1 MVNAL
6 LILLLLGAFLAYF
19 RAPMWLVGF
28 SIGALLLFDLF
39 YLPITWLQWLILA
52 LPLLLV
58 LLLLGTPV
66 WRMRLI
72 SHPLQRRLAAML
84 PNISTTER
92 EALEAGHAGWERSFF
107 TGIPDWNGLLE
118 QQELTLSDV
127 EQAFLD
133 GPVDELCAML
143 DDWQIT
149 HIDHDLPPEAWAF
162 LRQHRFFGMI
172 IPQEYGGLGFSAQCH
187 SAVVVKLSSRQVS
200 AAVTV
205 MVPNSLGPAELLLK
219 YGTNE
224 QKQRLLPRL
233 ATGEEIP
240 CFALTAAE
248 AGSDAAAMTDYGVV
262 CRNDAGELG
271 IRLNWKKRY
280 ITLAPVA
287 TLLGLAFKLYDP
299 EGLLGGAHRIGITL
313 ALIATDTPG
322 VTTGQ
327 RHAPMGLAF
336 MNGPTEGHDVWISM
350 DHIIGGVAQAGK
362 GWAMLMECLGDGR
375 GISLPALATG
385 AVQKAAYC
393 CGAYA
398 RVRQQFHLPIGRF
411 EGVETVLASIGGHAY
426 MMNAARHFT
435 VQSMDR
441 GETST
446 VASAIVKYHLTERM
460 RCCVN
465 AAMDIHGG
473 KGISQGPS
481 NYLGEMYSALPI
493 GITVEGANILT
504 RSLIIFGQGVLRCH
518 PYLLTEMECCTH
530 DDEASLVRFDAALFS
545 HIGMSCSNTLR
556 SLWLGLTH
564 AQFAH
569 VPVAGSE
576 SRYYQHITRFSAAL
590 ALCSDVTLLTL
601 GSAFKRREAIS
612 ARLGDAFSQM
622 YLMAATLKYFRDHGR
637 RKDELPLLRWACD
650 DALYRTQQALDGVL
664 NNLPNRPLAWLL
676 RRFVFPWGRV
686 FALPPDWL
694 VHQVA
699 ANVMEPAA
707 NLRISHGIYRPS
719 DSEEPLAVLAD
730 AWHAALLSEPVE
742 RKLEQA
748 IREQRLTV
756 VMGDPQAVL
765 IQALASGVI
774 AEDEY
779 QLVCHSAAA
788 RARVIAVDVFSDGQ
802 FNRPMHQE
810 VNHEQH

>member
-1 MVNAL
+1 L
-6 LILLLLGAFLAYF
+6 LA
-19 RAPMWLVGF
+19 
-28 SIGALLLFDLF
+28 
-39 YLPITWLQWLILA
+39 
-52 LPLLLV
+52 
-58 LLLLGTPV
+58 
-66 WRMRLI
+66 
-72 SHPLQRRLAAML
+72 
-84 PNISTTER
+84 
-92 EALEAGHAGWERSFF
+92 
-107 TGIPDWNGLLE
+107 
-118 QQELTLSDV
+118 QQELHLSNE

-143 DDWQIT
+143 HDWKIT
-149 HIDHDLPPEAWAF
+149 HNDHDLPPEVWAF
-162 LRQHRFFGMI
+162 LGQHRFFGMI
-172 IPQEYGGLGFSAQCH
+172 IPQTYGGLGFSAECH
-187 SAVVVKLSSRQVS
+187 SAVVMKLASRQVS

-205 MVPNSLGPAELLLK
+205 MVPNSLGPAELLLN
-219 YGTNE
+219 YGTDE

-262 CRNDAGELG
+262 CRNEAGELG

-299 EGLLGGAHRIGITL
+299 DGLLGGSKRVGITL
-313 ALIATDTPG
+313 ALIATDTAG

-327 RHAPMGLAF
+327 RHYPMGLAF

-362 GWAMLMECLGDGR
+362 GWAMLMACLGDGR

-385 AVQKAAYC
+385 AVQKCAYC

-398 RVRQQFHLPIGRF
+398 RVRKQFHVPIGRF
-411 EGVETVLASIGGHAY
+411 EGVESVLASIGGHAY

-460 RCCVN
+460 RYCVN

-473 KGISQGPS
+473 KGISQGPN
-481 NYLGEMYSALPI
+481 NYLGEMYRALPI

-518 PYLLTEMECCTH
+518 PYLLTEMECCSH
-530 DDEASLVRFDAALFS
+530 DDEASVLRFDAALFS
-545 HIGMSCSNTLR
+545 HIGMTLSNVVR
-556 SLWLGLTH
+556 SLWLGLSH
-564 AQFAH
+564 AQFTH
-569 VPVAGSE
+569 IPVAGSE
-576 SRYYQHITRFSAAL
+576 SHYYQHVTRFSAAL
-590 ALCSDVTLLTL
+590 ALCSDVSLLSL

-612 ARLGDAFSQM
+612 ARLGDAFSQL
-622 YLMAATLKYFRDHGR
+622 YLIAASLKYFRDHGR

-676 RRFVFPWGRV
+676 RRIVFPWGRV
-686 FALPPDWL
+686 FAPPPDWL

-707 NLRISHGIYRPS
+707 NLRISQGIYRPS
-719 DSEEPLAVLAD
+719 NSDEPLALLAD
-730 AWHAALLSEPVE
+730 AWHAALLSEPIE

-748 IREQRLTV
+748 VREQRLTAV
-756 VMGDPQAVL
+756 IGDPQAV
-765 IQALASGVI
+765 AKEARDNAVI
-774 AEDEY
+774 TEEEY
-779 QLVCHSAAA
+779 QLFCHSNAL
-788 RARVIAVDVFSDGQ
+788 RARVIAVDVFNDGQ
-802 FNRPMHQE
+802 FKQPVDEPVNQE
-810 VNHEQH
+810 VNHG